1 MEGEGLSTFR
11 FPRINQ
17 KKIYRWKKMNF
28 TTNLPKRRPI
38 VTYLVA
44 SSFTTNSIPTTPEQV
59 YRMHVVVPFGGKGGY
74 LLCHVRRVAE
84 EKQDNEPKE

>member
-1 MEGEGLSTFR
+1 MIYFMQGDDLSTFR

-17 KKIYRWKKMNF
+17 KKTYRWKKMNF

-44 SSFTTNSIPTTPEQV
+44 SSFTTALVATMPEQV
-59 YRMHVVVPFGGKGGY
+59 YRMHVVIPYEHKVGY
-74 LLCHVRRVAE
+74 LLCHIRKVA
-84 EKQDNEPKE
+84 D